1 MLQPFDTWPI
11 MEVWQE
17 GQPGMA
23 AAARGETKTLIALYL
38 GLSDSAFSAAKTE
51 HWSLGS
57 LASFKALKV
66 Q

>member
-1 MLQPFDTWPI
+1 
-11 MEVWQE
+11 MEEWQE

-38 GLSDSAFSAAKTE
+38 GLPDSAFSAAKTE

-66 Q
+66 